1 MTLKH
6 ISARLAAAVLTV
18 STIITPALAAN
29 GTVTTEGSPLRLRS
43 EASIEGSVL
52 NKLANGTQVEVL
64 SSLDGGWYQVVYQ
77 GVTGFVSAEYL
88 TVEEKAEEL
97 DELQEQPVAETDAPV
112 TLAVTQT
119 TETESDGKSY
129 VRVVEGPLN
138 IRTAPSTDSSKAG
151 KLYTGRVV
159 EVLEQLDGWY
169 KIADGYISAEYV
181 VAANASE
188 AQTSGQAQALA
199 EYALQYLGCRYV
211 YGGSSPKGF
220 DCSGFTSYIYKQ
232 FGVSIHRTASGQL
245 NNGYAVSRSDLKPG
259 DLVMFKSYGS
269 KPASHVGIYIGGDE
283 FVHSSAPGVG
293 VVIDSLNS
301 SFYSSTYVGARRVF

>member
-6 ISARLAAAVLTV
+6 ISARLAAAVLMV

-88 TVEEKAEEL
+88 TVEEEAEEL
-97 DELQEQPVAETDAPV
+97 DE
-112 TLAVTQT
+112 
-119 TETESDGKSY
+119 
-129 VRVVEGPLN
+129 
-138 IRTAPSTDSSKAG
+138 
-151 KLYTGRVV
+151 
-159 EVLEQLDGWY
+159 
-169 KIADGYISAEYV
+169 
-181 VAANASE
+181 
-188 AQTSGQAQALA
+188 
-199 EYALQYLGCRYV
+199 LQYLGCRYV